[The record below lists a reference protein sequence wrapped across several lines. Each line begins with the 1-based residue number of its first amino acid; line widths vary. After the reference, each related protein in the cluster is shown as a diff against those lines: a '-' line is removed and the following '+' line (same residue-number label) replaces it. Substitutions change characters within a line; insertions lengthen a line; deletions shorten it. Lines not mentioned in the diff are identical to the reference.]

1 MGTIKLILVFALLG
15 ALVYVGV
22 EVIPPYFANYEFQ
35 DTLETEARL
44 GTYST
49 RGDDVIRDAVFKR
62 AQELEIPV
70 TKEQIKVM
78 RSATPGNAGV
88 SIETEYSVQSICP
101 GTPWISRS
109 ILRAR
114 TSPLFNGLT
123 GPASS
128 PSRETPAFLC
138 HLRTVAN
145 QTLPAWL
152 LIVRAMRNVVTR
164 WRVP

>member
-1 MGTIKLILVFALLG
+1 MGTIKLILVFGLLG

-88 SIETEYSVQSICP
+88 SIETEYSVHIDLPGYPMDIAFHPQSK
-101 GTPWISRS
+101 
-109 ILRAR
+109 
-114 TSPLFNGLT
+114 NK
-123 GPASS
+123 
-128 PSRETPAFLC
+128 PAF
-138 HLRTVAN
+138 
-145 QTLPAWL
+145 
-152 LIVRAMRNVVTR
+152 
-164 WRVP
+164 